1 MKLIFYTVPNYYNFQ
16 SAILLK
22 VLKLLIISITVD
34 TNTLRK
40 AMKPMIKSSSQKQI
54 LSFSIFIIL
63 LAQINL
69 DIFAS
74 NFRVSMG
81 ILLLPIL
88 IFLYQTIAVAPIVL
102 LAGAGVYLSRV
113 LIYSFQ
119 YDFAFHALLDF
130 FPELIFY
137 YVHGGLFLLYFR
149 KHDFKLPHKGC
160 YLALFFMD
168 YLANLTELICRL
180 RLDAFAVSLQ
190 ANILLVALVRTLIL
204 WAVITGLSQ
213 YKFLLISEEHAHR
226 YQRLI
231 LLISKLNSEIIWMHK
246 NTAMIEDAMAKSYR
260 LFSQLQESQ
269 AAPELT
275 QNALTV
281 AKDIHEVKKEYLMI
295 LRGISEALELN
306 LHDGDMQLSDILTVL
321 QNSIRMLAVEK
332 GKKLDIQISTESN
345 FKTDKHYFLLSV
357 FRNLFTNAVEANQDG
372 NIQLQFIQQ
381 ESGDQYLFE
390 ITDNGPGIPQE
401 NLSQIFNPGFSTKIN
416 FQTGEISRG
425 LGLNLVEDI
434 VKNQF
439 HGSIRVESKPG
450 RTTFSITVPKQQLE
464 VQMQ

>member
-1 MKLIFYTVPNYYNFQ
+1 MI
-16 SAILLK
+16 
-22 VLKLLIISITVD
+22 
-34 TNTLRK
+34 NTSPK
-40 AMKPMIKSSSQKQI
+40 KQI
-54 LSFSIFIIL
+54 LSFSILIVL

-88 IFLYQTIAVAPIVL
+88 IFLYQAIAVTPIVL

-113 LIYSFQ
+113 LIHSLQ
-119 YDFAFHALLDF
+119 YGFAVHSLLDF

-137 YVHGGLFLLYFR
+137 YVYGGLFQLHFR
-149 KHDFKLPHKGC
+149 KHSYKLPHSGC
-160 YLALFFMD
+160 FLALIFMD
-168 YLANLTELICRL
+168 FLANLTELVCRL
-180 RLDAFAVSLQ
+180 QLDAFTVSLQ
-190 ANILLVALVRTLIL
+190 TNILLVALVRTLIL

-213 YKFLLISEEHAHR
+213 YRFLLISEEHAHR

-246 NTAMIEDAMAKSYR
+246 NTAMIEQTMAKSYQ

-269 AAPELT
+269 VDPQLT

-321 QNSIRMLAVEK
+321 QNSIHMLATEK
-332 GKKLDIQISTESN
+332 GKKLDIQISMESD
-345 FKTDKHYFLLSV
+345 FKTDKHYFLLSI
-357 FRNLFTNAVEANQDG
+357 FRNLFTNAVEANLDG
-372 NIQLQFIQQ
+372 SILLNLVQREQ
-381 ESGDQYLFE
+381 GDQYLFE
-390 ITDNGPGIPQE
+390 VADNGPGIPEE
-401 NLSQIFNPGFSTKIN
+401 NLAQIFNPGFSTKIN
-416 FQTGEISRG
+416 FQTGEVSRG
-425 LGLNLVEDI
+425 LGLNLAEDI

-439 HGSIRVESKPG
+439 NGSIRVESQPG
-450 RTTFSITVPKQQLE
+450 KTVFYITVPKQQLE
-464 VQMQ
+464 AQTQ

>member
-1 MKLIFYTVPNYYNFQ
+1 MKLQIYNHFIIEIIHPV
-16 SAILLK
+16 ILAKPLETIGFIRYCGIK
-22 VLKLLIISITVD
+22 QTGKARKLMVHASK
-34 TNTLRK
+34 R
-40 AMKPMIKSSSQKQI
+40 KQI

-88 IFLYQTIAVAPIVL
+88 IFLYKKIAVMPVIL

-113 LIYSFQ
+113 LLYSLQ
-119 YDFAFHALLDF
+119 NEFAANTLWDF

-137 YVHGGLFLLYFR
+137 YVYGSLFTLHFR
-149 KHDFKLPHKGC
+149 KHDYELPHKGC
-160 YLALFFMD
+160 YYVLFFMD

-180 RLDAFAVSLQ
+180 QLDAFTVSLQ
-190 ANILLVALVRTLIL
+190 VNILLVALIRTVIL

-213 YKFLLISEEHAHR
+213 YKFLLISTEHAHR

-246 NTAMIEDAMAKSYR
+246 NTAMIEEAMAKSYR
-260 LFSQLQESQ
+260 LFSQLQDKQ
-269 AAPELT
+269 ADPELT

-306 LHDGDMQLSDILTVL
+306 LHDGDMLLSDILTVL
-321 QNSIRMLAVEK
+321 QNSIRMLAMEK
-332 GKKLDIQISTESN
+332 GKKLDFQITTESN

-357 FRNLFTNAVEANQDG
+357 FRNLFTNALEANQDG
-372 NIQLQFIQQ
+372 SIQLHFTQR
-381 ESGDQYLFE
+381 ELDDQYLFE
-390 ITDNGPGIPQE
+390 ITDNGPGIPAE
-401 NLSQIFNPGFSTKIN
+401 NLSQIFHPGFSNKIN

-439 HGSIRVESKPG
+439 QGSIRVESQPG
-450 RTTFSITVPKQQLE
+450 KTTFSITIPKQQLE
-464 VQMQ
+464 AQIQ

>member
-1 MKLIFYTVPNYYNFQ
+1 
-16 SAILLK
+16 
-22 VLKLLIISITVD
+22 
-34 TNTLRK
+34 
-40 AMKPMIKSSSQKQI
+40 MKPSQKKQT

-88 IFLYQTIAVAPIVL
+88 VFLYQKIAVMPIMLV
-102 LAGAGVYLSRV
+102 AGSGVYLSRV
-113 LIYSFQ
+113 LIYGLQ
-119 YDFAFHALLDF
+119 YGFAVHSLTDF

-137 YVHGGLFLLYFR
+137 YVYGSLFTLYFR
-149 KHDFKLPHKGC
+149 KRDFKLPHKNC
-160 YLALFFMD
+160 YFVLFFMD
-168 YLANLTELICRL
+168 YLANLTELIVRL
-180 RLDAFAVSLQ
+180 QTNAFTVSLQ
-190 ANILLVALVRTLIL
+190 MNILLVALIRTLIL

-246 NTAMIEDAMAKSYR
+246 NTVMIEDAMAKSYR
-260 LFSQLQESQ
+260 LFSQLQENRVDPQ
-269 AAPELT
+269 LT

-295 LRGISEALELN
+295 LRGISEALDLN

-372 NIQLQFIQQ
+372 DIQLQFVQH
-381 ESGDQYLFE
+381 ENADQYVFE

-439 HGSIRVESKPG
+439 HGSIRVESQPG
-450 RTTFSITVPKQQLE
+450 KTTFFITVPKQQLE
-464 VQMQ
+464 VQPL

>member
-1 MKLIFYTVPNYYNFQ
+1 
-16 SAILLK
+16 
-22 VLKLLIISITVD
+22 
-34 TNTLRK
+34 
-40 AMKPMIKSSSQKQI
+40 MIKASGRNQI

-88 IFLYQTIAVAPIVL
+88 IFLYQKILVLPITL
-102 LAGAGVYLSRV
+102 LAGSGVYLSRV
-113 LIYSFQ
+113 LIYSLQCGFE
-119 YDFAFHALLDF
+119 AHALLDF

-137 YVHGGLFLLYFR
+137 YVYGSLFFLYFR
-149 KHDFKLPHKGC
+149 KQDYKLPHKGC
-160 YLALFFMD
+160 YVALFFMD
-168 YLANLTELICRL
+168 YLANLTELVCRL
-180 RLDAFAVSLQ
+180 QLDAFSASLQ
-190 ANILLVALVRTLIL
+190 INILLVALARTAIL
-204 WAVITGLSQ
+204 WAVATGLSQ
-213 YKFLLISEEHAHR
+213 YKFLLISTEHAHR

-231 LLISKLNSEIIWMHK
+231 LLISKLNSEVIWMHK

-260 LFSQLQESQ
+260 LFSQLQDSN
-269 AAPELT
+269 ADPELT

-295 LRGISEALELN
+295 LRGISDALELN
-306 LHDGDMQLSDILTVL
+306 LHDGQMQLSDILTVL
-321 QNSIRMLAVEK
+321 QNSLLMLASEK
-332 GKKLDIQISTESN
+332 GKKIDFQISMETN

-357 FRNLFTNAVEANQDG
+357 FRNLFTNAVEANSDG
-372 NIQLQFIQQ
+372 SILLNFSQQ
-381 ESGDQYLFE
+381 MQEDKYIFD
-390 ITDNGPGIPQE
+390 ITDNGPGIPAE
-401 NLSQIFNPGFSTKIN
+401 NLDYIFNPGFSTKIN

-439 HGSIRVESKPG
+439 QGAIRVESHPG
-450 RTTFSITVPKQQLE
+450 KTTFSISLPKEQLE
-464 VQMQ
+464 V

>member
-1 MKLIFYTVPNYYNFQ
+1 
-16 SAILLK
+16 
-22 VLKLLIISITVD
+22 
-34 TNTLRK
+34 
-40 AMKPMIKSSSQKQI
+40 MIKSSPQKQI
-54 LSFSIFIIL
+54 FSFSIFIIL

-88 IFLYQTIAVAPIVL
+88 IFLYRQIAVLPIIL

-113 LIYSFQ
+113 LIYSLQ
-119 YDFAFHALLDF
+119 YGLAPHTFSDF

-137 YVHGGLFLLYFR
+137 YVYGSLFHLYFR

-160 YLALFFMD
+160 YIALFFMD

-180 RLDAFAVSLQ
+180 QLDAFTVSLQ
-190 ANILLVALVRTLIL
+190 ANILLVAVVRTMII
-204 WAVITGLSQ
+204 WAVFTGLSQ
-213 YKFLLISEEHAHR
+213 YKFLLISAEHAHR

-260 LFSQLQESQ
+260 LFSQLQKSNVD
-269 AAPELT
+269 PELT

-306 LHDGDMQLSDILTVL
+306 LHDGEMALSDILTVL
-321 QNSIRMLAVEK
+321 QNSIAMLSGEK
-332 GKKLDIQISTESN
+332 GKKFDFQISMETN

-357 FRNLFTNAVEANQDG
+357 FRNLFTNAVEANSDG
-372 NIQLQFIQQ
+372 NILLRFAQRV
-381 ESGDQYLFE
+381 EDETYVFE
-390 ITDNGPGIPQE
+390 ITDNGPGILKE
-401 NLSQIFNPGFSTKIN
+401 NIDQIFNPGFSTKIN

-425 LGLNLVEDI
+425 LGLNLVEDV
-434 VKNQF
+434 VKNQLQ
-439 HGSIRVESKPG
+439 GSVRVESCPG
-450 RTTFSITVPKQQLE
+450 ETTFYISIPKKQLE
-464 VQMQ
+464 VQQV

>member
-1 MKLIFYTVPNYYNFQ
+1 
-16 SAILLK
+16 
-22 VLKLLIISITVD
+22 
-34 TNTLRK
+34 
-40 AMKPMIKSSSQKQI
+40 MKPSQKKQI

-63 LAQINL
+63 LAQISL

-88 IFLYQTIAVAPIVL
+88 IFLYQKIAVIPIMLV
-102 LAGAGVYLSRV
+102 AGTGVYLSRV
-113 LIYSFQ
+113 LIYGLQ
-119 YDFAFHALLDF
+119 YGFAAHSLADF

-137 YVHGGLFLLYFR
+137 YVYGSLFTLYFR
-149 KHDFKLPHKGC
+149 NHDYKLPHQNC
-160 YLALFFMD
+160 YLVLFSLD
-168 YLANLTELICRL
+168 YLANLTELIVRL
-180 RLDAFAVSLQ
+180 QADAFTVSLQ
-190 ANILLVALVRTLIL
+190 MNILLVALVRTLIL

-213 YKFLLISEEHAHR
+213 YRFLLISEEHAHR

-260 LFSQLQESQ
+260 LFSQLQEKQ
-269 AAPELT
+269 ADPELT

-295 LRGISEALELN
+295 LRGISEALDLN
-306 LHDGDMQLSDILTVL
+306 LRDGDMQLSDILTVL
-321 QNSIRMLAVEK
+321 QNSIRMLSAEK
-332 GKKLDIQISTESN
+332 GKKPDIQVSMESN

-372 NIQLQFIQQ
+372 NIQLQFIQR
-381 ESGDQYLFE
+381 EKADQYVFE
-390 ITDNGPGIPQE
+390 ITDNGPGIPAE
-401 NLSQIFNPGFSTKIN
+401 NLSQIFTPGFSTKIN

-439 HGSIRVESKPG
+439 HGTIQVESQPG
-450 RTTFSITVPKQQLE
+450 RTTFFITVPKQQLE
-464 VQMQ
+464 VQTL

>member
-1 MKLIFYTVPNYYNFQ
+1 MTKP
-16 SAILLK
+16 SM
-22 VLKLLIISITVD
+22 
-34 TNTLRK
+34 RK
-40 AMKPMIKSSSQKQI
+40 QV

-88 IFLYQTIAVAPIVL
+88 IFLYQKIAVLPITL

-113 LIYSFQ
+113 LIYSLQ
-119 YDFAFHALLDF
+119 YGFAPHTLADF

-137 YVHGGLFLLYFR
+137 YVYGSLFHLYFR
-149 KHDFKLPHKGC
+149 KRDFKLPHRGC
-160 YLALFFMD
+160 YIALFFMD

-180 RLDAFAVSLQ
+180 QLDAFSASFQ
-190 ANILLVALVRTLIL
+190 INILFVALARTLIL
-204 WAVITGLSQ
+204 WAVLTGLSQ
-213 YKFLLISEEHAHR
+213 YKFLLISAEHAHR

-231 LLISKLNSEIIWMHK
+231 LLISKLNSEVIWMHK

-260 LFSQLQESQ
+260 LFSQLQESKVD
-269 AAPELT
+269 PELT
-275 QNALTV
+275 QDALTV

-306 LHDGDMQLSDILTVL
+306 LHDGEMVLSDILTVL
-321 QNSIRMLAVEK
+321 QNSMLMLSAEK
-332 GKKLDIQISTESN
+332 GKKLEFQITTETN

-357 FRNLFTNAVEANQDG
+357 FRNLFTNAVEANQSDS
-372 NIQLQFIQQ
+372 ILLSFSQQ
-381 ESGDQYLFE
+381 MQEDHYIFD
-390 ITDNGPGIPQE
+390 ITDDGPGIPKE
-401 NLSQIFNPGFSTKIN
+401 NIDQIFHPGFSTKIN

-439 HGSIRVESKPG
+439 QGTIQVESQPG
-450 RTTFSITVPKQQLE
+450 KTTFTITIPKGQLE
-464 VQMQ
+464 VQPL